1 MTDRDYSAL
10 PGIRRSDLWRI
21 SQSPLHYKYYVD
33 NPQPETPAL
42 TFGRALHELIL
53 TPKSFNDNYT
63 IAPAVD
69 RRTKSGREKW
79 EEFMATRNGR
89 TIIAEDDYK
98 TMLDMRREIYH
109 HPIADMLL
117 TNNDT
122 STDHETAFV
131 WTDSATG
138 EECKIKVDALSQV
151 DGKPVIVDYKTTES
165 CADHMFERA
174 ARRYGYK
181 LQVGM
186 YTEGVWY
193 GKNDLEEYGFVFVAQ
208 EKKAPYA
215 IRVYIATEDY
225 IFEGTDLFHEYI
237 GLYHSCKESGK
248 WYGYEGA
255 SNTMTEL
262 FGEED

>member
-1 MTDRDYSAL
+1 MTDKDYSAL
-10 PGIRRSDLWRI
+10 PGIRRSDLFRI
-21 SQSPLHYKYYVD
+21 AQSPLHYKYYSE

-53 TPKSFNDNYT
+53 TPSSWASNYCV
-63 IAPAVD
+63 APSVD
-69 RRTKSGREKW
+69 RRTKTGKDLW
-79 EEFMATRNGR
+79 QEFMLNRNGR
-89 TIIAEDDYK
+89 TIITEDDYA
-98 TMLDMRREIYH
+98 TMKEMRRAIYH
-109 HPIADMLL
+109 HPLADRFL
-117 TNNDT
+117 TNDET
-122 STDHETAFV
+122 STDHEAAFT
-131 WTDSATG
+131 WTDADTG
-138 EECKIKVDALSQV
+138 EECKIKVDALSHV

-186 YTEGVWY
+186 YTEGIWY
-193 GKNDLEEYGFVFVAQ
+193 GKRDMEEYGFVFVAQ

-215 IRVYIATEDY
+215 IRIYIATEDY
-225 IFEGTDLFHEYI
+225 ICEGTDLFHEYI
-237 GLYHSCKESGK
+237 GLYHSCKETGK

-255 SNTMTEL
+255 FNTMTEL